1 LAATTLSATGWQTSG
16 VQIDNPSGAPF
27 IITGVNWYGFETTA
41 YVAHGMYTK
50 DYTFILNE
58 VKQFGYNTVR
68 LPFSNQMW
76 ESDPIP
82 STHYTSACP
91 TCSGKHGRDVMALI
105 LNYAGSIGLHVIL
118 DNHRSEAG
126 SSNQANGL
134 WYITGHNNYPNPAGR
149 MIGCIS
155 WTGSTE
161 SNRLRV
167 RPTR

>member
-1 LAATTLSATGWQTSG
+1 
-16 VQIDNPSGAPF
+16 
-27 IITGVNWYGFETTA
+27 
-41 YVAHGMYTK
+41 MYTK

-149 MIGCIS
+149 MIGCVS